1 MNRVKQKHWLE
12 LVIESNVID
21 LDILSALFQ
30 NESNGSF
37 LNNNKIHIFYNEK
50 SKQIIDDQIIFLKN
64 RFNFKWE
71 WNIVKDEDWHLNW
84 KANFNPVNIGSRIT
98 IVPSWDKNTLSD
110 ILIRIEPGRAFGTGH
125 HQTTFLAI
133 EFLEELIH
141 NSKTVLDLGTG
152 RGILSIASYFLGAK
166 KVDSVEI
173 DTDCID
179 NFRTNLK
186 LNNLDDKI
194 NFFHYDVLKWKKFN
208 YDIIVTNINRN
219 IILKLIPSFKS
230 IKSKIIF
237 TGLLDTDETIVIN
250 ECLKHNMKINKVKYK
265 DEWIAMEIQSA

>member
-152 RGILSIASYFLGAK
+152 SGILSIASYFLGAK
-166 KVDSVEI
+166 KVDAVEI

-208 YDIIVTNINRN
+208 YDIIVANINRN

-230 IKSKIIF
+230 IKSKIIL

-250 ECLKHNMKINKVKYK
+250 ECLKHNMIINKVKYK

>member
-12 LVIESNVID
+12 LVIESNEID

-71 WNIVKDEDWHLNW
+71 WNIVQDEDWHLNW

-125 HQTTFLAI
+125 HQTPFLAI

-152 RGILSIASYFLGAK
+152 SGILSIASYFLGAK

-186 LNNLDDKI
+186 FKNLYNTSSYLLHNI
-194 NFFHYDVLKWKKFN
+194 RV
-208 YDIIVTNINRN
+208 NINRN

-230 IKSKIIF
+230 IKSKIIL